1 MKRRVHSARKMP
13 LDLLRIFYVT
23 KLVYVFAEKITRSK
37 GTVYEKDS

>member
-1 MKRRVHSARKMP
+1 
-13 LDLLRIFYVT
+13 LYVT